1 MLLYYYTRP
10 ITLSFVNIFTI
21 YYIVY
26 SSPHFILFYFIL
38 FAWRNI
44 SEYFLVFISIS
55 YLLSCKVMVLLI
67 LKALN
72 NSLSEV
78 NDSLERAR
86 TANVQR
92 ELDFSSSTSAEEDA
106 VAACLHEMQKM
117 LTVFNGEV
125 PTIQDRNI
133 IEKLSVSKI
142 LFFYQINY
150 EYCYYFFSLLYYP
163 LF

>member
-1 MLLYYYTRP
+1 
-10 ITLSFVNIFTI
+10 
-21 YYIVY
+21 
-26 SSPHFILFYFIL
+26 
-38 FAWRNI
+38 
-44 SEYFLVFISIS
+44 
-55 YLLSCKVMVLLI
+55 MVLLI

-125 PTIQDRNI
+125 TSIQDRNI

-142 LFFYQINY
+142 PIFYQINY
-150 EYCYYFFSLLYYP
+150 EYCYYFFLLLLYP
-163 LF
+163 SFM